1 MSQKPI
7 YKKGS
12 ARGCVLECLMEWENT
27 SFYAQDLL
35 ERFGDA
41 YQLKPIDRGLAKEL
55 LFGILR
61 HLYYLD
67 QIINELRKDGSLKLS
82 ALCILRLGLY
92 QIFKTNIADHA
103 AVNETVDLAHKHERG
118 LVNAILRNAIR
129 QREDL
134 LKKTETWPL
143 DDQYSHPQF
152 LIDRWTADHGL
163 EAAIALCQWNNQPPP
178 VYARI
183 HDEAAY
189 HERLNRVQSPS
200 VQGTV
205 DDSTGYSPGP
215 DRVPSEPQGP
225 SQPEPVAGYPD
236 FVKLAGGPL
245 PGEWIESGTIYIQDP
260 STSIACWLL
269 APQPGET
276 ILDACSAPGGKTA
289 LLASMV
295 PDTTTIFATDA
306 NPARIRQMQEN
317 FARLKVTNVEVR
329 EIDWVQPNSKQL
341 GDLPKFDAILLDVP
355 CSNTGVMRRRV
366 DVRWRLQPGD
376 FARVAALQMKILK
389 NALRQLKPGGR
400 IIYSTCSID
409 PQENRRLIE
418 ASGLKIEEIRESL
431 PWRDGFDGAFAACL
445 RAAG

>member
-27 SFYAQDLL
+27 SGYAQDLL
-35 ERFGDA
+35 ERFADA

-61 HLYYLD
+61 HLYFLD

-92 QIFKTNIADHA
+92 QIFKTNIADYA

-152 LIDRWTADHGL
+152 LIDRWTTDHGA
-163 EAAIALCQWNNQPPP
+163 EAAVAMCQWNNQPPP

-183 HDEAAY
+183 HNQAAY
-189 HERLNRVQSPS
+189 QDRLNRVQSPTQ
-200 VQGTV
+200 QGTV
-205 DDSTGYSPGP
+205 DDSTGYSLE
-215 DRVPSEPQGP
+215 PSEPR
-225 SQPEPVAGYPD
+225 PEPVAGFPD
-236 FVKLAGGPL
+236 FVKLPSGPL

-260 STSIACWLL
+260 STSLACGLL
-269 APQPGET
+269 APQPGEA
-276 ILDACSAPGGKTA
+276 ILDACAAPGGKTA
-289 LLASMV
+289 ILATMV
-295 PDTTTIFATDA
+295 PETTTIFATDS
-306 NPARIRQMQEN
+306 NPSRIRQMQEN
-317 FARLKVTNVEVR
+317 FARLKIGNVDVR
-329 EIDWVQPNSKQL
+329 EIDWIRPNSQQL
-341 GDLPKFDAILLDVP
+341 KDLPKFDAILLDVP

-376 FARVAALQMKILK
+376 FAQVAGLQMKILK
-389 NALRQLKPGGR
+389 NAFRQLKPGGR

-409 PQENRRLIE
+409 PLENRQLIA

-445 RAAG
+445 RASG